1 MFDIGGGEL
10 LMILMAV
17 VMLFGP
23 KKLPEIAR
31 TIGKGMQQIKNAQ
44 ANITAQI
51 NEASININEEI
62 KKESEKITNPIQKET
77 EILRRDQMFDH
88 LKN

>member
-1 MFDIGGGEL
+1 
-10 LMILMAV
+10 MILMAV

-23 KKLPEIAR
+23 KKLPEIAK

-51 NEASININEEI
+51 NTATNDINDEI
-62 KKESEKITNPIQKET
+62 KKET
-77 EILRRDQMFDH
+77 EIIAKPIEKEIQSLRRDQMFD
-88 LKN
+88 

>member
-23 KKLPEIAR
+23 KKLPEIAK

-51 NEASININEEI
+51 NSATNEINDEI
-62 KKESEKITNPIQKET
+62 KKET
-77 EILRRDQMFDH
+77 EIIGKPIEKEMQTLRRDQMFD
-88 LKN
+88 

>member
-10 LMILMAV
+10 LLILMAV
-17 VMLFGP
+17 VLMFGP

-51 NEASININEEI
+51 NDASININDEI
-62 KKESEKITNPIQKET
+62 KKESENLTKPLEKEV
-77 EILRRDQMFDH
+77 EILRRDQMFDNF
-88 LKN
+88 K

>member
-23 KKLPEIAR
+23 KKLPEIAK

-51 NEASININEEI
+51 NTATIDINDEI
-62 KKESEKITNPIQKET
+62 KKET
-77 EILRRDQMFDH
+77 EIIAKPIEKEIQSLRRDQMFD
-88 LKN
+88 

>member
-23 KKLPEIAR
+23 KKLPEIAK

-51 NEASININEEI
+51 NTATNDINDEI
-62 KKESEKITNPIQKET
+62 KKETEKI
-77 EILRRDQMFDH
+77 
-88 LKN
+88 

>member
-23 KKLPEIAR
+23 KKLPEIAK

-51 NEASININEEI
+51 NSATNEINDEI
-62 KKESEKITNPIQKET
+62 KKET
-77 EILRRDQMFDH
+77 EIIAKPIEKELQTLRRDQMFD
-88 LKN
+88 

>member
-23 KKLPEIAR
+23 KKLPEIAK

-51 NEASININEEI
+51 NTATNDINEEI
-62 KKESEKITNPIQKET
+62 KKET
-77 EILRRDQMFDH
+77 EIIAKPIDKEIQSLRRDQMFD
-88 LKN
+88 

>member
-23 KKLPEIAR
+23 KKLPEIAK

-51 NEASININEEI
+51 NSATNDINEEI
-62 KKESEKITNPIQKET
+62 KKET
-77 EILRRDQMFDH
+77 EIIAKPIDKEIQSLRRDQMFE
-88 LKN
+88 

>member
-23 KKLPEIAR
+23 KKLPEIAK

-51 NEASININEEI
+51 NTATNDINDEI
-62 KKESEKITNPIQKET
+62 KKET
-77 EILRRDQMFDH
+77 EIIAKPIEKEIQSLRRDQMFD
-88 LKN
+88 